1 MPSSLNL
8 FFDKPFNCC
17 HRRCIVRS
25 LFWAIRVSEHRI
37 KFHQKEKV
45 LSILNSDP
53 NPGESGSLLS
63 TVCYESF
70 PNEECISTVLFYALF
85 YTFTQEEII
94 GCILNALSR
103 ELEDRRLNLK
113 LIEKFGPCVL
123 QSLSLSRYIR
133 PW

>member
-1 MPSSLNL
+1 M
-8 FFDKPFNCC
+8 
-17 HRRCIVRS
+17 
-25 LFWAIRVSEHRI
+25 
-37 KFHQKEKV
+37 

-94 GCILNALSR
+94 GCILNVLSR
-103 ELEDRRLNLK
+103 ELEDRRYFELEVDREIWAMRPTV
-113 LIEKFGPCVL
+113 IESK
-123 QSLSLSRYIR
+123 
-133 PW
+133 